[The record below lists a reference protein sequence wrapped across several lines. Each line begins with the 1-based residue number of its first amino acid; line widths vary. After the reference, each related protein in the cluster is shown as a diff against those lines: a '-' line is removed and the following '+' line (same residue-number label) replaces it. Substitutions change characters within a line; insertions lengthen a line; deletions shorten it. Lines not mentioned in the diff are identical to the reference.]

1 MSNLICR
8 VVKAHEVL
16 TASKDATSI
25 FGGRENAKNK
35 NDLVIH
41 IPNSL
46 ELARGL
52 LRVRGERVPVRSRIE
67 VRLAEVPADGRQ
79 QQQAYVC

>member
-25 FGGRENAKNK
+25 FGGRENAKK

-67 VRLAEVPADGRQ
+67 VWLAEVPADGRQ